1 MTATTDHY
9 LGIDVHKRQAQVA
22 VLDDE
27 GEVTEE
33 IRVAKA
39 DLDEIVQKYA
49 GSSAAPEAGSNYFT
63 IYHRLDEELDVTL
76 ANPAKADWLA
86 DQKQNNDRKDA
97 KNLARYLRLGKVP
110 ESYVPPEE
118 YRRYRALARGRK
130 KLVDKRSDFKNEV
143 SSLLDQNGV
152 TYDESLWSDQGR
164 EFLRELTLDDASEL
178 LLGQWLEAI
187 DEFTVK
193 IKRMQRRIE
202 EVAAEV
208 DELDTLMSAPGIAA
222 FSGLMIH
229 GEIGEVGRFDRAAEV
244 VSYAGLDPVIRESGD
259 SRREGRIS
267 KEGNGYLRWILVQC
281 ANTAVHN
288 AEDPY
293 LSQFYWR
300 LRKNRNKPHK
310 VAIVATARKLLVAL
324 FNMLSKNE
332 PYDHAHN
339 ARIEDDLYNQRSM
352 TETVNSS
359 VKRSY
364 GSAVRAREW
373 YREFREI
380 VLMCLVYNIKQYVTR

>member
-27 GEVTEE
+27 GELTEE
-33 IRVAKA
+33 VRVANA
-39 DLDEIVQKYA
+39 DLDEIAQKYA
-49 GSSAAPEAGSNYFT
+49 GSAAALEAGSNYFT
-63 IYHRLDEELDVTL
+63 IYDRLDEELDVTL
-76 ANPAKADWLA
+76 ANPAQADWLE
-86 DQKQNNDRKDA
+86 DQIQKNDRKDA
-97 KNLARYLRLGKVP
+97 KNLARFLRMGEVP

-143 SSLLDQNGV
+143 NSLLDQNGV
-152 TYDESLWSDQGR
+152 TYDGSLWSDEGR
-164 EFLRELTLDDASEL
+164 EFLCELTLDPVSEL
-178 LLGQWLEAI
+178 LLEQWLEAI

-193 IKRMQRRIE
+193 IKRMQQRIE
-202 EVAAEV
+202 DVATDV
-208 DELDTLMSAPGIAA
+208 DELETLMSAPGIAA

-229 GEIGEVGRFDRAAEV
+229 GEIGEVERFDRAAEV

-259 SRREGRIS
+259 SRREGHIS

-288 AEDPY
+288 AKDPY
-293 LSQFYWR
+293 LSEFYWR
-300 LRKNRNKPHK
+300 LRNKRNKPHK

-324 FNMLSKNE
+324 FNMLRKNE
-332 PYDHAHN
+332 PYDPP
-339 ARIEDDLYNQRSM
+339 E
-352 TETVNSS
+352 V
-359 VKRSY
+359 
-364 GSAVRAREW
+364 SA
-373 YREFREI
+373 
-380 VLMCLVYNIKQYVTR
+380 